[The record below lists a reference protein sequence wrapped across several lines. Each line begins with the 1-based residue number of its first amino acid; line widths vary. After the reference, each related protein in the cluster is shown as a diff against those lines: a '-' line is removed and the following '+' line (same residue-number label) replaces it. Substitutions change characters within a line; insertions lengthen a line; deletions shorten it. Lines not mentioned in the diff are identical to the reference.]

1 MVAALKIIGTVVEW
15 LAWGVLCTGLLLGLL
30 LRMGEGMRHTISW
43 IRRHNAWE
51 HPPHPHA
58 ATCLLT
64 GSLAGLM
71 LAVAVP
77 VAAQGWWW
85 GGSSSP
91 GFDQNTV
98 IQVTGRVTLVDLV
111 PRGGPSTLHLET
123 GQETFRVMLGPG
135 WYLTQVQC
143 DFRMGDP
150 ITVEGSKMMDPRG
163 NLHLVAARVTNQR
176 TGSVLELRDDTGQ
189 PRWMSGGTQG
199 KGR

>member
-1 MVAALKIIGTVVEW
+1 MTFL
-15 LAWGVLCTGLLLGLL
+15 
-30 LRMGEGMRHTISW
+30 
-43 IRRHNAWE
+43 
-51 HPPHPHA
+51 
-58 ATCLLT
+58 
-64 GSLAGLM
+64 LAGA
-71 LAVAVP
+71 LAAVTLATP
-77 VAAQGWWW
+77 APTAAQGWWW

-111 PRGGPSTLHLET
+111 SRGGPSSLHLET
-123 GQETFRVMLGPG
+123 AQETFTVMLGPG

-143 DFRMGDP
+143 DFRVGDP
-150 ITVEGSKMMDPRG
+150 ISVEGSKMMDPRG

-189 PRWMSGGTQG
+189 PRWMGGRPQV